1 MKENKIAEQNTET
14 VPKVNSEPTNMSND
28 YYEALKR
35 IEDEKEA
42 KKKEKSKKRKLGCGL
57 ILLIL
62 ILIPILN
69 IIGDSV
75 QRAVMSKEPVTDLDI
90 REVVV
95 YAKQNGVD
103 NANYKFRT
111 HKSGYNYRYKCIA
124 RYERVMD
131 NSNVCVVSIPYWS
144 GVSNAASVNFLTT
157 RLEVPEEYL
166 PSERDYMLYED
177 VPDPLKNAWF
187 LLDNVKIN
195 VYTSNSGALANPI
208 IDSKSKVKI
217 VYSQEEALEWL
228 NSDG

>member
-1 MKENKIAEQNTET
+1 MDSNSSLDQNTNIPASQT
-14 VPKVNSEPTNMSND
+14 DTSND
-28 YYEALKR
+28 YYIALKR
-35 IEDEKEA
+35 IEEEKEA
-42 KKKEKSKKRKLGCGL
+42 KKKEKKKKKRLGCGV

-62 ILIPILN
+62 ILIPIIN
-69 IIGDSV
+69 TISNSV
-75 QRAVMSKEPVTDLDI
+75 QRAVVSSEPITDLDI
-90 REVVV
+90 REVVA

-144 GVSNAASVNFLTT
+144 GESNAASVNFVTT

-195 VYTSNSGALANPI
+195 VYTSNSGALADPI
-208 IDSKSKVKI
+208 IDSKSRVKI